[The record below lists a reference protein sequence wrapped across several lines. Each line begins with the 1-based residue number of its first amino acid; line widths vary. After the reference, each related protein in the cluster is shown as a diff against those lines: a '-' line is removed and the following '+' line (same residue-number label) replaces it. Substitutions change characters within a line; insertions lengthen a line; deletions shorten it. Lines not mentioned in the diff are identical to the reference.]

1 MPPQESGCGGHRA
14 GEKNMDEKRGRRRW
28 GCLWAVLAVAVALA
42 VALGA
47 SGLIGRRLSAPGTMG
62 EDQSPALK
70 EVWAWGTGETKVVVV
85 PLKGLIVLDRQSGL
99 LGSAAGTADQA
110 LRAIRRA
117 TNDDRVEAIILEVDS
132 GGGGITASDIL
143 YEALLGFRD
152 AQAGRRIVAVF
163 NDMAASGAYYVALA
177 ADHIVAHPTTI
188 TGSIGVL
195 IESFNIREL
204 GQKIGLKDVTIK
216 SGANKDLLNP
226 LGDLSDEQRR
236 MLQGI
241 VDELHG
247 RFLQLVVERRGL
259 PEEQVREIADG
270 RIFTAGT
277 ALDLRLVDQIGYWED
292 AVDKTAELL
301 KVQDIKVFRY
311 EEHFSL
317 AALLKAAQDWSPASA
332 MLSRLSQVRFLYLWR
347 L

>member
-1 MPPQESGCGGHRA
+1 
-14 GEKNMDEKRGRRRW
+14 MDEKRGRRRW
-28 GCLWAVLAVAVALA
+28 GCLWAVLAVAATGA
-42 VALGA
+42 VAIGA
-47 SGLIGRRLSAPGTMG
+47 SALIGRRLSAPGTMG

-85 PLKGLIVLDRQSGL
+85 PLKGLIMLDRQSSL

-117 TNDDRVEAIILEVDS
+117 TCDDSVEAIILEVDS

-143 YEALLGFRD
+143 YEALLDFRD

-247 RFLQLVVERRGL
+247 RFLQLVVERRQL

-277 ALDLRLVDQIGYWED
+277 ALDLRLVDQVGYWED

-301 KVQDIKVFRY
+301 KVQDVKVFRY

-317 AALLKAAQDWSPASA
+317 AALLKATQDWSPASA
-332 MLSRLSQVRFLYLWR
+332 MLLRLSQVRFLYLWR